1 MGYPLVNQHSY
12 GKSPSLPCKS
22 IINRPFSMAMLNCQR
37 VHFCYWART
46 SMTFMA
52 QLVTQLRDETVP
64 IGMNKVRVHK
74 NNVGEIEVT
83 VT

>member
-1 MGYPLVNQHSY
+1 
-12 GKSPSLPCKS
+12 
-22 IINRPFSMAMLNCQR
+22 MAMLNCQR